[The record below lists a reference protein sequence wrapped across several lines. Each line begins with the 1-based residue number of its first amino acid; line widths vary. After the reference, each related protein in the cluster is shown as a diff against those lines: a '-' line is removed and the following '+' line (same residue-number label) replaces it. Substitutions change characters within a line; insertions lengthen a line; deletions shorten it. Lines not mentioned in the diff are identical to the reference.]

1 MNKKKEKREREEKKR
16 WRQKIKDNWREREMS
31 KRKVGKE
38 KGKSVC
44 RWIPCFMHNI
54 YIYITYISN

>member
-1 MNKKKEKREREEKKR
+1 MAKRE
-16 WRQKIKDNWREREMS
+16 
-31 KRKVGKE
+31 VGKE

-54 YIYITYISN
+54 YIYHIYIKLIKTNMKVAEL